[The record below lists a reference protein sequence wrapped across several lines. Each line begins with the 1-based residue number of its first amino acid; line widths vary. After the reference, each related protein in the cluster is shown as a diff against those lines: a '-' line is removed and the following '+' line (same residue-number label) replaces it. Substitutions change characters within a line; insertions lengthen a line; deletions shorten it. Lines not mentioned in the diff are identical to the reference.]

1 MDWLKIPLHRRKRF
15 YPDLGRQGV
24 DNFGLDDVAR
34 YLAKDLRYCW
44 LQFRYFLPRL
54 KRKSLMPVYQFEMD
68 LYQVLMEIE
77 QTGFTINPNG
87 LDAVRQD
94 LLDAIS
100 KIENEAWIAAGDTF
114 ALSHTDSKRWILF
127 GEGAKPAFGTVQD
140 PTDPNH
146 GRSTRRP
153 LKSQK
158 LKVLARTKET
168 EVPQVTQAVL
178 EYYAERGNRMAEL
191 FLEWSLLEKL
201 RGTFIEGLSSLLVPH
216 DGGLPTIHTSFKQHG
231 TVTGRLSSASPNL
244 QQLPRGSTIRDLF
257 VAGRGNVLVVADY
270 DQIELRCTAQQ
281 SGDKV
286 MTRVFQQGQD
296 IHRQAAAGA
305 LRIPPEKV
313 TDGQRQIGKTLN
325 FATLYGAAEGKIAA
339 VAGGSKQRGREF
351 LDRYYAQFAGLQP
364 WKARVLREARAR
376 GDRADP
382 FIKPPA
388 VVIPPFGRLRRLPDL
403 FEPEDWRRWRAERQ
417 AVNALIQGFASY
429 ITKMAMLALR
439 EAIAGYPARMVLQVH
454 DEILVCVEEKWVD
467 EVKALVVSTMG
478 GIRGTDCEPILG
490 GIPLVASAGVGY
502 SWAEAKGK

>member
-1 MDWLKIPLHRRKRF
+1 
-15 YPDLGRQGV
+15 
-24 DNFGLDDVAR
+24 
-34 YLAKDLRYCW
+34 
-44 LQFRYFLPRL
+44 
-54 KRKSLMPVYQFEMD
+54 
-68 LYQVLMEIE
+68 
-77 QTGFTINPNG
+77 
-87 LDAVRQD
+87 
-94 LLDAIS
+94 
-100 KIENEAWIAAGDTF
+100 
-114 ALSHTDSKRWILF
+114 
-127 GEGAKPAFGTVQD
+127 
-140 PTDPNH
+140 
-146 GRSTRRP
+146 
-153 LKSQK
+153 
-158 LKVLARTKET
+158 
-168 EVPQVTQAVL
+168 
-178 EYYAERGNRMAEL
+178 
-191 FLEWSLLEKL
+191 
-201 RGTFIEGLSSLLVPH
+201 
-216 DGGLPTIHTSFKQHG
+216 
-231 TVTGRLSSASPNL
+231 
-244 QQLPRGSTIRDLF
+244 
-257 VAGRGNVLVVADY
+257 
-270 DQIELRCTAQQ
+270 LRCTAQQ

-454 DEILVCVEEKWVD
+454 DEILVCVEAKWVD